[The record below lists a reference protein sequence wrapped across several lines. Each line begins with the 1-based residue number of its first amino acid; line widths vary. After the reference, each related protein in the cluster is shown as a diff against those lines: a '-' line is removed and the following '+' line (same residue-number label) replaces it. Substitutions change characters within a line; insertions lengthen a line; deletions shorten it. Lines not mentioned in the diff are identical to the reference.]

1 MSNFIQSNTRRSAV
15 IAASVLA
22 VTALVLT
29 SFLLTDSGEPAP
41 AAVEPEITN
50 TAQAPTAETVAPTV
64 AAVDREAASDN
75 GESRIVLAQ
84 ADPAPASGRFQLGT
98 HYERLPA
105 AQGTSSS
112 PDLVEVAEIFWYGC
126 PHCYTFDPYL
136 ENWREDLPEDVNF
149 VRIPAV
155 WNALLQIHARAFY
168 AAEALGLSDELH
180 TEIFREIHI
189 NRNFLDS
196 QDALADF
203 FVAHG
208 VEADA
213 FDAAFESFSV
223 NTKMNRADELS
234 RRYRIASVPTVIIN
248 GKYTS
253 DAGMAGSYEELM
265 ELIDELVAMERAG
278 E

>member
-1 MSNFIQSNTRRSAV
+1 MSKSTRSKAV
-15 IAASVLA
+15 VTTVLA
-22 VTALVLT
+22 IFMLILAGC
-29 SFLLTDSGEPAP
+29 SGESTPVNVAP
-41 AAVEPEITN
+41 QVAN
-50 TAQAPTAETVAPTV
+50 TAQVSTEQVVEPTV
-64 AAVDREAASDN
+64 VAAERETAGGGS
-75 GESRIVLAQ
+75 EQRIVLAQ

-112 PDLVEVAEIFWYGC
+112 PNQIEVAEVFWYGC

-136 ENWREDLPEDVNF
+136 ENWMEDIPDDVSF

-155 WNALLQIHARAFY
+155 WNALLVIHARAYY
-168 AAEALGLSDELH
+168 AAQALGVSEDLH
-180 TEIFREIHI
+180 ADFFREIHI
-189 NRNFLDS
+189 NRNGLDS
-196 QDALADF
+196 QAALVEF
-203 FVAHG
+203 FSSHG
-208 VEADA
+208 VDADD
-213 FDAAFESFSV
+213 FNAAYESFAV
-223 NTKMNRADELS
+223 NTRMNRADELA

-248 GKYTS
+248 GKYTT

>member
-1 MSNFIQSNTRRSAV
+1 MSNFMQSKTRRSAV

-41 AAVEPEITN
+41 TAVEPEITN
-50 TAQAPTAETVAPTV
+50 TAQAPTAEAVVPTV

-98 HYERLPA
+98 HYQRLPA

-112 PDLVEVAEIFWYGC
+112 PDLVEVAEVFWYGC

-136 ENWREDLPEDVNF
+136 ENWREDLPEDVSF

-155 WNALLQIHARAFY
+155 WNPLLQVHARAY
-168 AAEALGLSDELH
+168 YSAEALGVSDELH

-189 NRNFLDS
+189 NRNGLDS
-196 QDALADF
+196 QGALADF

-208 VEADA
+208 VEASA

-234 RRYRIASVPTVIIN
+234 RRYRIASVPTVIVN

-265 ELIDELVAMERAG
+265 VLIDELVAMERAG
-278 E
+278 Q

>member
-1 MSNFIQSNTRRSAV
+1 MSNFMQSKTRRSAV

-22 VTALVLT
+22 VTALALT
-29 SFLLTDSGEPAP
+29 SFLLTDRTEPTP
-41 AAVEPEITN
+41 SAVEPGITN
-50 TAQAPTAETVAPTV
+50 TAQVPAAEVVAPTA
-64 AAVDREAASDN
+64 AAVDRATASDD
-75 GESRIVLAQ
+75 GDGRIVLAQ

-112 PDLVEVAEIFWYGC
+112 PDLVEVAEVFWYGC

-136 ENWREDLPEDVNF
+136 ENWREDLPEDVSF

-168 AAEALGLSDELH
+168 AAEALGVSDELH
-180 TEIFREIHI
+180 APIFREIHI
-189 NRNFLDS
+189 NRNGLDS
-196 QDALADF
+196 QGALADF

-208 VEADA
+208 VEAGA

-234 RRYRIASVPTVIIN
+234 RRYRIASVPTVVIN
-248 GKYTS
+248 GKYTT

-278 E
+278 Q